1 MHLERGEV
9 MKPSNSVIIIVL
21 LFCAVYTALSPVQ
34 VEASSFAPVILT
46 SENIR
51 TFDQILK
58 KQAQGSCIILQLKP
72 ELLENDMA
80 KVLLSWVSR
89 GGVLWF
95 YDSRLASKLGMQPSS
110 FEAKDFPVKMMEG
123 EFGSEKKFPG
133 VAVGCEATGNHSL
146 TIGVRK
152 AMVFAL
158 QVENGRYSAVKIEED
173 VIPLLKVQPKDL
185 FALAA
190 IKPQGEGFIIFKPL
204 LWPDQYDGGS
214 FQRKLIKFSSK
225 KEVPFFK

>member
-1 MHLERGEV
+1 MNPVRHMIFTFLLFTL
-9 MKPSNSVIIIVL
+9 IVL
-21 LFCAVYTALSPVQ
+21 SIESCPTP
-34 VEASSFAPVILT
+34 VEASAFKPVILN
-46 SENIR
+46 SDNIK
-51 TFDQILK
+51 TYDQILK
-58 KQAQGSCIILQLKP
+58 KQSEGSCVILQLKP
-72 ELLENDMA
+72 EMLNDEIV

-95 YDSRLASKLGMQPSS
+95 YDSRMASKLGMQPLP
-110 FEAKDFPVKMMEG
+110 FEAKDFPVKTMEG

-152 AMVFAL
+152 AMVFTL
-158 QVENGRYSAVKIEED
+158 QVENGKYSAVRIEEG
-173 VIPLLKVQPKDL
+173 VTPLLKVQQKDL

-190 IKPQGEGFIIFKPL
+190 IKSYGEGFIIFKPL

-225 KEVPFFK
+225 KEVPFYQ

>member
-1 MHLERGEV
+1 MHPVRPMILT
-9 MKPSNSVIIIVL
+9 ILLFTLIVL
-21 LFCAVYTALSPVQ
+21 SAESCPTP
-34 VEASSFAPVILT
+34 VEASTFKPVILT
-46 SENIR
+46 SDNIK

-58 KQAQGSCIILQLKP
+58 KQSQGSCVILQLKP
-72 ELLENDMA
+72 EMLNDEIV

-95 YDSRLASKLGMQPSS
+95 YDSRMASKLGMQPLS
-110 FEAKDFPVKMMEG
+110 FEAKDFPVKTMEG

-152 AMVFAL
+152 AMVFTL
-158 QVENGRYSAVKIEED
+158 QVENGRYSAVRIEEG
-173 VIPLLKVQPKDL
+173 VTPLLKVQQKDL

-190 IKPQGEGFIIFKPL
+190 IKSHGEGFVIFKPL

-225 KEVPFFK
+225 KEVPFYQ